1 MTGNIALLEQYLQ
14 LYQSAFAQDED
25 PKELINDLLAV
36 FRNYSFW
43 EQQLNTLAS
52 QHAPMQEI
60 LNKISEVIRNPFLV
74 FDLEGNLLGST
85 YLDKASFLPEFA
97 YVKHYGKMAASTLT
111 MRFVDRNGIHRPDL
125 TDIPQLTHPEGV
137 RNSEC
142 MSMYLSIDGE
152 RVGYCM
158 LVILDESEL
167 ELDSQFIL
175 FLRRYLLEAE
185 EFTSVNSPARSNR
198 TIISDLISGKGA
210 SDEAIAKFLEYT
222 GIAEPFQLIAIASN
236 GIVNYTQRSML
247 IRDIKKMDFPLF
259 VLDYDSHVLVIT
271 CEPLVSQIL
280 DMISESINQEQSN
293 LSIGISMPLFDLQML
308 PTAYHQTQ
316 FAIEEGAGNGVFYC
330 KDFAF
335 SYLMRTLAGA
345 DMAADLLHPAVDILS
360 RYDTSNQTELLK
372 TLTVYLQEACN
383 QIHTAETLFIH
394 RNTLKYRLGRIVELT
409 HINFD
414 DPEEKLYLELS
425 LRLASF

>member
-43 EQQLNTLAS
+43 EQQLHALAFRN
-52 QHAPMQEI
+52 APMQEI
-60 LNKISEVIRNPFLV
+60 LNKIAEVIHNPFLV
-74 FDLEGNLLGST
+74 FDIEGNLLGGT

-97 YVKHYGKMAASTLT
+97 YVKLYGKMAASTLT
-111 MRFVDRNGIHRPDL
+111 MRFVDRNGVHRPDL

-137 RNSEC
+137 TNSEC

-175 FLRRYLLEAE
+175 FLRQYLLEAE

-210 SDEAIAKFLEYT
+210 SDEAITKFLDYT
-222 GIAEPFQLIAIASN
+222 GISEPYQLITIASN

-247 IRDIKKMDFPLF
+247 IRDIKKMNLPLF
-259 VLDYDSHVLVIT
+259 VLDYDSHVLIIT
-271 CEPLVSQIL
+271 HELLVSQLL
-280 DMISESINQEQSN
+280 DRLSESIKQVQSN
-293 LSIGISMPLFDLQML
+293 LAIGISMPIFDLRML
-308 PTAYHQTQ
+308 PTAYQQ
-316 FAIEEGAGNGVFYC
+316 SRFAIEEGRGNGVFYC

-345 DMAADLLHPAVDILS
+345 DMASDLLHPAIDILT
-360 RYDTSNQTELLK
+360 RYDRANQTELLK
-372 TLTVYLQEACN
+372 TLTVYLQEAGN
-383 QIHTAETLFIH
+383 QIHAADALYIH
-394 RNTLKYRLGRIVELT
+394 RNTLKYRLGRIIELT
-409 HINFD
+409 HADLD
-414 DPEEKLYLELS
+414 DPEEKLYLSLS
-425 LRLASF
+425 LKLAGK